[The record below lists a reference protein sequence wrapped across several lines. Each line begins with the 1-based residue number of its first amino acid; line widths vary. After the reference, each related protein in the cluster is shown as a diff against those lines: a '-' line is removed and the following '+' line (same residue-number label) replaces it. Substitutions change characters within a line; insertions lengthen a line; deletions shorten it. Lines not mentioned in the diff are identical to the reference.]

1 MMVALP
7 KPTYPLRTFSGA
19 RQGLK
24 RSRMHGAVAV
34 EMALLLI
41 PLLLLAFGAAE
52 YGRAIYQYNTL
63 VKSVRDSVRLMS
75 QHIPAEA
82 AADYSLAQTQ
92 ARCLAVHGNTACSG
106 QSLAPGL
113 MTGMVY
119 VCDSITQEKGCQTS
133 SKYKNVSTGSGIINL
148 VEVGITGYQF
158 NFVFNPLNLM
168 GNAANIIPFNDI
180 RATMRQ
186 N

>member
-1 MMVALP
+1 MMVVMP
-7 KPTYPLRTFSGA
+7 KPTYPLRTFPGA

-24 RSRMHGAVAV
+24 GIRMHGAVAV

-41 PLLLLAFGAAE
+41 PLLLLALGAAE

-63 VKSVRDSVRLMS
+63 VKSVRDSARLMS

-92 ARCLAVHGNTACSG
+92 ARCLAVYGNTNCSG
-106 QSLAPGL
+106 PPLAPGL
-113 MTGMVY
+113 TTGMVGIN
-119 VCDSITQEKGCQTS
+119 SISVTTA
-133 SKYKNVSTGSGIINL
+133 INTTIRL
-148 VEVGITGYQF
+148 VEVKISGYQF

-168 GNAANIIPFNDI
+168 GNAANIIPFNNI

>member
-1 MMVALP
+1 MMVAMP
-7 KPTYPLRTFSGA
+7 KPTYPLRTFPCA

-24 RSRMHGAVAV
+24 RIRMHGAVAV

-41 PLLLLAFGAAE
+41 PLLLLALGAAE

-63 VKSVRDSVRLMS
+63 VKSVRDSARLMS
-75 QHIPAEA
+75 QHIPDEA

-92 ARCLAVHGNTACSG
+92 ARCLAVYGNTGCSG
-106 QSLAPGL
+106 PTLAPGL
-113 MTGMVY
+113 TTGMV
-119 VCDSITQEKGCQTS
+119 SINSISVTTA
-133 SKYKNVSTGSGIINL
+133 INTTIRL
-148 VEVGITGYQF
+148 VEVKISGYQF

-168 GNAANIIPFNDI
+168 GNAANIIPFNNI